1 MDNAEIAGMLAEAAL
16 LLDEAGAG
24 PLQVEAY
31 RAAAATVAGLDRP
44 AEQVLAEEGEEGL
57 KRLPHITDRMA
68 AAIEELVRTGA
79 LSLLDRLRADVE
91 PDHVFDA
98 IRGIGPALARRIQE
112 RLGIVTIEELERA
125 SRESRL
131 RRIPGIGPT
140 RARRIEQAL
149 RERLI
154 RHPAPP
160 PADPP
165 PVSELLS
172 VDQEYREK
180 VAAGQVH
187 RIAPERYNPKR
198 DAWLPVL
205 HTGRGTRRYSAQLAN
220 THLAHSLHTNHD
232 WVILYYC
239 EGERQGQAMVVTEI
253 EGDLAGRRVARG
265 REEETQAHYQREAV
279 PAGMAL

>member
-1 MDNAEIAGMLAEAAL
+1 MENAEIAGMLAEAAV
-16 LLDEAGAG
+16 LLDEAGAS

-31 RAAAATVAGLDRP
+31 RAAAATVGGLDRP
-44 AEQVLAEEGEEGL
+44 AERVLAEEGEEGL
-57 KRLPHITDRMA
+57 KRLPHVTDRMA

-79 LSLLDRLRADVE
+79 LSLLDQLRADVE

-98 IRGIGPALARRIQE
+98 IRGIGPALARGIQE
-112 RLGIVTIEELERA
+112 RLGIVSIEELERA

-131 RRIPGIGPT
+131 RRIPGIGST

-165 PVSELLS
+165 PVDELLS

-198 DAWLPVL
+198 EAWLPVL
-205 HTGRGTRRYSAQLAN
+205 HTGRGARRYSAQPAN

-232 WVILYYC
+232 WVILYYS

-253 EGDLAGRRVARG
+253 EGDLAGRRVVRG
-265 REEETQAHYQREAV
+265 REEETRAYYQREAV
-279 PAGMAL
+279 PAGGAL